1 MKYTDNQFINSEFI
15 YWDDILRRDITK
27 SGKPLQPI
35 FEAFTNAIEAIKDAQ
50 KVHLQNQGEITIK
63 INSTEST
70 ITDQFI
76 FSSLSITDNG
86 IGFNDE
92 QFNRFNSYR
101 NISKG
106 YKNLGSGRI
115 QYVHYFDSTIIKS
128 VFEQNNNFYER
139 EFVISKKE
147 PFIKNNAI
155 VKHIFCKESTNKKS
169 GTTILFNA
177 LLENIAVYNEL
188 NEKNLK
194 EKLIERYFQYLCYN
208 RNKLPKIKIEFYV
221 QSKLIGKETISKLD
235 IPNTDKTDLVKIN
248 YFKKSSNGDLEL
260 TNKKEDF
267 VIDAF
272 MIPKNTLKQN
282 ELKLVSKGEVVE
294 ESYLSLEN
302 LSKNDNI
309 KGNKYLF
316 LVSSNYIDS
325 NDSHI
330 RGILNIPN
338 RESYAKNLFSN
349 NEVIFLEDI
358 QENVNNKIK
367 ELYPEIEK
375 VKQKHQDEFQKLKEM
390 FLLDETIIGENKIT
404 INDSESKI
412 LEKFYEAE
420 AKKTATL
427 DATIKEKMD
436 NLNSLN
442 TNSPDYS
449 EMLNNQVKELLKKIP
464 LQNKSSLSHYVARRK
479 LVLEL
484 FQKILD
490 KEIENLKN
498 GGRIDEDIM
507 HNLIFQQSSS
517 GSENSDLWLIAE
529 EFIYFKG
536 FSENKLKNIELNGKK
551 IFKDKFTEE
560 EERYLKSLGEDR
572 LTKRPDVLLFPEE
585 GKCIIIEFKAPDV
598 NVSEH
603 LSQIDFYANLIRNY
617 TVDEFQITSFYGY
630 LIGESI
636 EDRDVRGR
644 VSRFEHSYHLGYWFR
659 PSEKVIGYDDR
670 EGKDGN
676 LYTEVIK
683 FSTLLQRAK
692 LRNKIF
698 ITKLGLSKIDINQV

>member
-1 MKYTDNQFINSEFI
+1 MKYTENQFINSESLF
-15 YWDDILRRDITK
+15 WEDILRRDIPK

-35 FEAFTNAIEAIKDAQ
+35 YEAFTNSIEAIKD
-50 KVHLQNQGEITIK
+50 LQRLNHKIQGEITIK

-70 ITDQFI
+70 ITDQYI

-92 QFNRFNSYR
+92 QFNRFNNYR
-101 NISKG
+101 DIRKG

-115 QYVHYFDSTIIKS
+115 QYVHYFDSTIVKS
-128 VFEQNNNFYER
+128 VFEENNNFYER
-139 EFVISKKE
+139 EFIISKSE

-155 VKHIFCKESTNKKS
+155 VKHIYWKESENKKS
-169 GTTILFNA
+169 ETTLTFNTLIDNSTA
-177 LLENIAVYNEL
+177 YNEL

-194 EKLIERYFQYLCYN
+194 EKLIERYFHYLCYN
-208 RNKLPKIKIEFYV
+208 RNTLPKIIIEFYV
-221 QSKLIGKETISKLD
+221 QSRLIGKETISILD
-235 IPNTDKTDLVKIN
+235 IPNTDKRDSIKLD
-248 YFKKSSNGDLEL
+248 YYKKSSSGTLEM
-260 TNKKEDF
+260 TDKKEDF
-267 VIDAF
+267 FIDAF
-272 MIPKNTLKQN
+272 KIPKNILKQN
-282 ELKLVSKGEVVE
+282 ELKLVSKGEVVG

-302 LSKNDNI
+302 LSKNDII

-338 RESYAKNLFSN
+338 RESFAKNIFSD

-375 VKQKHQDEFQKLKEM
+375 VKQKHHEEFEKLKEM
-390 FLLDETIIGENKIT
+390 FLLDEETAKNIIIS
-404 INDSESKI
+404 INDTESKI

-420 AKKTATL
+420 AKKSATL
-427 DATIKEKMD
+427 DASIKEKID

-449 EMLNNQVKELLKKIP
+449 EKLNNQVKELIKKIP
-464 LQNKSSLSHYVARRK
+464 LQNKNSLSHYVARRK

-490 KEIENLKN
+490 KEIEKLNN

-507 HNLIFQQSSS
+507 HNLIFQQSSTD
-517 GSENSDLWLIAE
+517 SENSDLWLIAE
-529 EFIYFKG
+529 ESIYFKG
-536 FSENKLKNIELNGKK
+536 ISESKLKNIELNGKK

-572 LTKRPDVLLFPEE
+572 LTKRPDILLFPEE

-603 LSQIDFYANLIRNY
+603 LTQIDFYANLIRNY
-617 TVDEFQITSFYGY
+617 TIDELQITTFYGY

-644 VSRFEHSYHLGYWFR
+644 VTRFEHSYHFGYWFR
-659 PSEKVIGYDDR
+659 PSEIVVAYDDNR
-670 EGKDGN
+670 KDGN
-676 LYTEVIK
+676 IYTEVIK
-683 FSTLLQRAK
+683 FTTLLQRAK

-698 ITKLGLSKIDINQV
+698 IDKLGLSKI